1 MNEESQVDFTEDN
14 GLPCIEIDNK
24 FANATIYLHGAHVAS
39 FAPKGEEDLLWMSEF
54 SYFEDNKPIRG
65 GIPICWPWF
74 GAHPSDNDKPSHG
87 FARLARWDVFEL
99 ESLPDG
105 RTKIVLEL
113 NSNEETLAMWNYNF
127 NLQCVIIIGST
138 LEVELTTTNC
148 DTKAFEITSALHSY
162 FDVENVADIA
172 ISGLENVDY
181 VDSLDDDKI
190 KNETSEIK
198 FDKEID
204 RVYLNIKDRTLI
216 SSPKR
221 KIAIS
226 KEGSSTTV
234 VWNPWI
240 DKAQR
245 MPDFGDD
252 EYKTM
257 VCVETTNA
265 LDDKVRIEPL
275 KSHSL
280 KAIISLIEL

>member
-1 MNEESQVDFTEDN
+1 MNEESQVDFTEEN

-24 FANATIYLHGAHVAS
+24 FASATIYLHGAHVAS
-39 FAPKGEEDLLWMSEF
+39 FTPKGEEDLLWMSEC
-54 SYFEDNKPIRG
+54 SYFEDKKPIRG
-65 GIPICWPWF
+65 GIPVCWPWF
-74 GAHPSDNDKPSHG
+74 GSHPSDDDKPSHG
-87 FARLARWDVFEL
+87 FARLARWDVHEVEPL
-99 ESLPDG
+99 SDG

-113 NSNEETLAMWNYNF
+113 NSDEESLSMWNYNF
-127 NLQCVIIIGST
+127 NLQSTIIIGST
-138 LEVELTTTNC
+138 LEVELKTTNC
-148 DTKAFEITSALHSY
+148 DNKAFEITSALHSY
-162 FDVENVADIA
+162 FDVGNVADIA
-172 ISGLENVDY
+172 ITGLENIDF

-204 RVYLNIKDRTLI
+204 RVYLNIKERTLI
-216 SSPKR
+216 TSSKR
-221 KIAIS
+221 TITVS

-240 DKAQR
+240 DKAKR
-245 MPDFGDD
+245 MADFGDD

-265 LDDKVRIEPL
+265 LDDKITIQPS

-280 KAIISLIEL
+280 KAIISIKN